1 MTTFRL
7 LTPEEIKNKSV
18 DCIALHGEQCEMTD
32 YAVVLGGYA
41 TSSPLPEN
49 IPNKQSTYWLG
60 GDSAIGDDG
69 FLIGTIIPQVSV
81 PMLERADSRRPG
93 IRPVVKF
100 SEIASKAKTYKD
112 GIETIAEYGN
122 YPQTAMTKEF
132 SQMLENKYYNNELK
146 QTKNIYTIDTH
157 STFDI
162 RDSFSPKNVFEYE
175 YNGER
180 YVRIERQPNNYI
192 ANLSD
197 GRKVEDHEVYWF
209 KVEPVKWYVDEKNDL
224 AVAQKALV
232 AGIPYKDPDVKIN
245 SYTQSTIHQYLN
257 QEFKKQIEN
266 GINKIEIAKKIFE
279 ASKNDFSSLIRTR
292 GRDYYRRNMVIK
304 VEEND
309 DEFNAKVSGSNGE
322 IYDVNLKYE
331 HGGAKYNCSCPCKYP
346 CKHVYATM
354 LDIISENKN
363 NNHQNGYTNTS
374 SNTYLATQAQNQTI
388 NNQVSTT
395 QQSTEQNTLEQK
407 TTEPIQD
414 IPKRDN
420 PYNLN
425 SEEVDEEEIL
435 KGAIEADLAVFLHG
449 RSSEGKSA
457 RVKAIDPDC
466 TIIYL
471 RNATPE
477 SLNGKSVYDPNTGV
491 MKNIKPTWL
500 EKLEAKCAAEPDDIH
515 IVFFDEIT
523 NALPSI
529 QGMAFNIILDKEVN
543 GNWKLPENARIV
555 AAGNEM
561 SDSLSANKL
570 AEPLYNRFVHVYI
583 ETTVEKWLKW
593 ASEHNIHPA
602 IYSYIAST
610 QGKNLRTPF
619 TGEKPNADPRKW
631 EMASKLLYKT
641 NNPHMLR
648 GLLGKEVTDEF
659 IKFCQKPIITI
670 KDVLEGNYTDSELR
684 NMNLSEKNATAY
696 GLSQVS
702 EEHLDEVRYFVTK
715 LGAETTELFDTLW
728 LHQDLSRLERLQ
740 EAILENRQRIFTKT
754 K

>member
-32 YAVVLGGYA
+32 YAVVLGGY
-41 TSSPLPEN
+41 SVPS
-49 IPNKQSTYWLG
+49 IPPACIQNRESTYWLG
-60 GDSAIGDDG
+60 GDSALDNGGD
-69 FLIGTIIPQVSV
+69 LIRTIIPQVSA
-81 PMLERADSRRPG
+81 PMQERSDSRRPG

-100 SEIASKAKTYKD
+100 SEIASKAKTYKQ
-112 GIETIAEYGN
+112 GIETIAEYGH
-122 YPQTAMTKEF
+122 YPQTVMSKEY
-132 SQMLENKYYNNELK
+132 SQILENRYYNNQLK
-146 QTKNIYTIDTH
+146 QTNNTYTIDTY
-157 STFDI
+157 STSDI
-162 RDSFSPKNVFEYE
+162 RYSFLPKSVFEYE

-180 YVRIERQPNNYI
+180 YVRIERKPNNYI
-192 ANLSD
+192 AHLSD
-197 GRKVEDHEVYWF
+197 GRKVEDYEVYWF

-257 QEFKKQIEN
+257 STFIKEIEN
-266 GINKIEIAKKIFE
+266 GLSKNEIAKKIFE
-279 ASKNDFSSLIRTR
+279 ASKYNFSSEIKRR
-292 GRDYYRRNMVIK
+292 GRDYYSRNKVIEVNK
-304 VEEND
+304 SY

-322 IYDVNLKYE
+322 VYDVNIEYKNGVPKYR
-331 HGGAKYNCSCPCKYP
+331 CSCPCTYS
-346 CKHVYATM
+346 CKHIYATI
-354 LDIISENKN
+354 LELIEEDKN
-363 NNHQNGYTNTS
+363 NTQQNGYTYNPN
-374 SNTYLATQAQNQTI
+374 NTYSTTQVQI
-388 NNQVSTT
+388 NNQPTASSAST
-395 QQSTEQNTLEQK
+395 QQTTSEQEKELEK
-407 TTEPIQD
+407 E

-425 SEEVDEEEIL
+425 SEEVDEEDIL
-435 KGAIEADLAVFLHG
+435 KAAIDADLAVLLHG
-449 RSSEGKSA
+449 KSSDGKSA

-466 TIIYL
+466 RVIYL

-477 SLNGKSVYDPNTGV
+477 SLNGKSVYDSNTGK
-491 MKNIKPTWL
+491 MKDIKPTWL
-500 EKLEAKCAAEPDDIH
+500 EELEEKCKDGKIH

-529 QGMAFNIILDKEVN
+529 QGMAFNIVLDKEVN
-543 GNWKLPENARIV
+543 GKWKLPENARIV
-555 AAGNEM
+555 AAGNEY
-561 SDSLSANKL
+561 SESLAANKM
-570 AEPLYNRFVHVYI
+570 AEPLYNRFVHIFI
-583 ETTVEKWLKW
+583 ETTTEKWLKW

-670 KDVLEGNYTDSELR
+670 KDVLEGNYTEYELR
-684 NMNLSEKNATAY
+684 RMNLSEKNATAY

-702 EEHLDEVRYFVTK
+702 EEYLDEIRFFVTK
-715 LGAETTELFDTLW
+715 LGSETTELFDTLW
-728 LHQDLSRLERLQ
+728 LHRDPSRLERLQ

>member
-1 MTTFRL
+1 MTKKNVKAEGQNLELEGLQKVSWIEKNKKKLIIILSVL
-7 LTPEEIKNKSV
+7 LALGVAAYAYCAFVIEPNRELIKNET
-18 DCIALHGEQCEMTD
+18 C
-32 YAVVLGGYA
+32 
-41 TSSPLPEN
+41 
-49 IPNKQSTYWLG
+49 YW
-60 GDSAIGDDG
+60 
-69 FLIGTIIPQVSV
+69 
-81 PMLERADSRRPG
+81 
-93 IRPVVKF
+93 
-100 SEIASKAKTYKD
+100 
-112 GIETIAEYGN
+112 IE
-122 YPQTAMTKEF
+122 
-132 SQMLENKYYNNELK
+132 
-146 QTKNIYTIDTH
+146 
-157 STFDI
+157 
-162 RDSFSPKNVFEYE
+162 
-175 YNGER
+175 
-180 YVRIERQPNNYI
+180 
-192 ANLSD
+192 
-197 GRKVEDHEVYWF
+197 
-209 KVEPVKWYVDEKNDL
+209 VEPIKWIVDEKTE
-224 AVAQKALV
+224 VAISKSIILS
-232 AGIPYKDPDVKIN
+232 GFRIDNKNYCDESKFDDTLIKK
-245 SYTQSTIHQYLN
+245 YLN
-257 QEFKKQIEN
+257 DYFSREMLTKSISGELLEN
-266 GINKIEIAKKIFE
+266 
-279 ASKNDFSSLIRTR
+279 
-292 GRDYYRRNMVIK
+292 
-304 VEEND
+304 EEN
-309 DEFNAKVSGSNGE
+309 
-322 IYDVNLKYE
+322 
-331 HGGAKYNCSCPCKYP
+331 
-346 CKHVYATM
+346 
-354 LDIISENKN
+354 
-363 NNHQNGYTNTS
+363 
-374 SNTYLATQAQNQTI
+374 SNTR
-388 NNQVSTT
+388 
-395 QQSTEQNTLEQK
+395 K
-407 TTEPIQD
+407 
-414 IPKRDN
+414 N

-583 ETTVEKWLKW
+583 ETTTEKWLKW

-602 IYSYIAST
+602 IYAYIATT

-670 KDVLEGNYTDSELR
+670 KDVLEGNYTEYELR

-702 EEHLDEVRYFVTK
+702 EEYLDEVRFFVTK
-715 LGAETTELFDTLW
+715 LGSETTELFDTLW
-728 LHQDLSRLERLQ
+728 LHRDPSRLERLQ
-740 EAILENRQRIFTKT
+740 EAILENRERLFQKT
-754 K
+754 KCKVA